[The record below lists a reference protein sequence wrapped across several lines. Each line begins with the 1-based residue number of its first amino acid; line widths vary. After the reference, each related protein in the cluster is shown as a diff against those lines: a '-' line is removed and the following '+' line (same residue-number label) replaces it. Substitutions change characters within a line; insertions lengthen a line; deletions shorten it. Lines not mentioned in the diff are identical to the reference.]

1 MSLLASSSV
10 IEIEMSTSFAMATAL
25 FVLANIWMV
34 SLYKIFEKAGESG
47 GKAFVPILNILTLL
61 ELIKRPGWWVFL
73 LLLPGINL
81 VAALVICMD
90 TAALFRK
97 DKCFGVGLLLFP
109 QIVWPVLGFGSAEY
123 QGVPEDDGVS
133 LWSDAWRR
141 LSQNRMALASSVV
154 FVVIIYL
161 CVFGPM
167 VFSGHSG
174 EANNLENAFQ
184 KPSFTHWFGTDD
196 LGRDIF
202 VRTLE
207 GGRISLVVGF
217 LATAVSLV
225 IGVVYGSFAGYIGGR
240 TDAFLMR
247 IVDILYSL
255 PFTIFVILLMVLF
268 GRNFILLFVA
278 IGFVEWL
285 TMARIVRAQIM
296 ALKDT
301 EFVESARALGYG
313 NLRIIFGHLLPNI
326 LGPVIIYASLTVPA
340 VMLLEAVLS
349 FLGLGVQPPMSSWGL
364 LIKDGA
370 EKIDVYPWLLIF
382 PALFFSAT
390 LFSLNFIGDGLR
402 DALDPK
408 SSKD

>member
-1 MSLLASSSV
+1 MS
-10 IEIEMSTSFAMATAL
+10 
-25 FVLANIWMV
+25 
-34 SLYKIFEKAGESG
+34 
-47 GKAFVPILNILTLL
+47 
-61 ELIKRPGWWVFL
+61 
-73 LLLPGINL
+73 
-81 VAALVICMD
+81 
-90 TAALFRK
+90 
-97 DKCFGVGLLLFP
+97 
-109 QIVWPVLGFGSAEY
+109 SAEANLE
-123 QGVPEDDGVS
+123 QTEGAS
-133 LWSDAWRR
+133 LWTDAWRR
-141 LSQNRMALASSVV
+141 LAQNRMA
-154 FVVIIYL
+154 VIATIIFGVIFLL
-161 CVFGPM
+161 CLIGPM
-167 VFSGHSG
+167 LFAQHSG
-174 EANNLENAFQ
+174 ETNDLTNTFQ
-184 KPSFTHWFGTDD
+184 KPSASHWFGTDD
-196 LGRDIF
+196 LGRDLF

-207 GGRISLVVGF
+207 GGRISLAVGF

-225 IGVVYGSFAGYIGGR
+225 IGVVYGSIAGYIGGR

-255 PFTIFVILLMVLF
+255 PFTIFVILLMVMF

-301 EFVESARALGYG
+301 EFVEAARALGYG

>member
-1 MSLLASSSV
+1 
-10 IEIEMSTSFAMATAL
+10 MSTAE
-25 FVLANIWMV
+25 AN
-34 SLYKIFEKAGESG
+34 LQQTEGA
-47 GKAFVPILNILTLL
+47 
-61 ELIKRPGWWVFL
+61 
-73 LLLPGINL
+73 
-81 VAALVICMD
+81 
-90 TAALFRK
+90 
-97 DKCFGVGLLLFP
+97 
-109 QIVWPVLGFGSAEY
+109 
-123 QGVPEDDGVS
+123 S
-133 LWSDAWRR
+133 LWTDAWRR
-141 LSQNRMALASSVV
+141 LAQNRMAVIATIIFGVILLLCLIGPLLLAQ
-154 FVVIIYL
+154 
-161 CVFGPM
+161 
-167 VFSGHSG
+167 HSG
-174 EANNLENAFQ
+174 ETNDLANTFK
-184 KPSFTHWFGTDD
+184 KPSISHWFGTDD
-196 LGRDIF
+196 LGRDLF

-207 GGRISLVVGF
+207 GGRISLAVGF
-217 LATAVSLV
+217 LATAVSLM
-225 IGVVYGSFAGYIGGR
+225 IGVVYGSIAGYIGGR

-255 PFTIFVILLMVLF
+255 PFTIFVILLMVMF

-285 TMARIVRAQIM
+285 TMARIVRAQVM

-301 EFVESARALGYG
+301 ELVEAARALGYG

>member
-1 MSLLASSSV
+1 
-10 IEIEMSTSFAMATAL
+10 MSTAET
-25 FVLANIWMV
+25 
-34 SLYKIFEKAGESG
+34 
-47 GKAFVPILNILTLL
+47 
-61 ELIKRPGWWVFL
+61 
-73 LLLPGINL
+73 NL
-81 VAALVICMD
+81 QQTEGA
-90 TAALFRK
+90 
-97 DKCFGVGLLLFP
+97 
-109 QIVWPVLGFGSAEY
+109 
-123 QGVPEDDGVS
+123 S
-133 LWSDAWRR
+133 LWADAWRR
-141 LSQNRMALASSVV
+141 LAQNRMA
-154 FVVIIYL
+154 VIATIIFGVILLL
-161 CVFGPM
+161 CLIGPLL
-167 VFSGHSG
+167 FAQHSG
-174 EANNLENAFQ
+174 ETNDLANTFK
-184 KPSFTHWFGTDD
+184 KPSISHWFGTDD
-196 LGRDIF
+196 LGRDLF

-207 GGRISLVVGF
+207 GGRISLAVGF
-217 LATAVSLV
+217 LATAVSLL
-225 IGVVYGSFAGYIGGR
+225 IGVVYGSMAGYIGGR

-255 PFTIFVILLMVLF
+255 PFTIFVILLMVMF

-301 EFVESARALGYG
+301 EFVEAARALGYG

>member
-1 MSLLASSSV
+1 
-10 IEIEMSTSFAMATAL
+10 MSTAET
-25 FVLANIWMV
+25 
-34 SLYKIFEKAGESG
+34 
-47 GKAFVPILNILTLL
+47 
-61 ELIKRPGWWVFL
+61 
-73 LLLPGINL
+73 NL
-81 VAALVICMD
+81 QHEEGA
-90 TAALFRK
+90 
-97 DKCFGVGLLLFP
+97 
-109 QIVWPVLGFGSAEY
+109 
-123 QGVPEDDGVS
+123 S
-133 LWSDAWRR
+133 LWTDAWRR
-141 LSQNRMALASSVV
+141 LAQNRMA
-154 FVVIIYL
+154 VIATVIFGLIILL
-161 CVFGPM
+161 CLIGPLLFGQ
-167 VFSGHSG
+167 HSG
-174 EANNLENAFQ
+174 ETNNLENAFQ
-184 KPSFTHWFGTDD
+184 KPSGSHWFGTDD
-196 LGRDIF
+196 LGRDVF

-207 GGRISLVVGF
+207 GGRISLAVGF

-225 IGVVYGSFAGYIGGR
+225 IGGVYGSFAGYVGGR

-255 PFTIFVILLMVLF
+255 PFTIFVILLMVMF

-301 EFVESARALGYG
+301 EFVEAARALGYG

-382 PALFFSAT
+382 PALFFSTT